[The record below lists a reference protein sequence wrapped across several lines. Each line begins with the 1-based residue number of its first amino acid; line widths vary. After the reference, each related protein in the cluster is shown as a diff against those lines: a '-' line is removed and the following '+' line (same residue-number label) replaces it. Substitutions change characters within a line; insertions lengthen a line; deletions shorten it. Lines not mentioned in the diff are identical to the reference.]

1 MITFEALRVTVAG
14 LDPAEVE
21 RWVAQDL
28 LRPDGP
34 PGAWQFSDIDVA
46 RLRLI
51 RELRHELGVEDGG
64 LPVVLQLLDQLY
76 DTRRQLRRL
85 RDAFTEAAPDDIR
98 SAVLDRMRPSG

>member
-1 MITFEALRVTVAG
+1 MMTFESLRVTITG
-14 LDPAEVE
+14 LDPTEVE

-34 PGAWQFSDIDVA
+34 PGAWEFSDIDVA
-46 RLRLI
+46 RLHLI

-85 RDAFTEAAPDDIR
+85 RDAFAETAPEDVR
-98 SAVLDRMRPSG
+98 AAVLDRMLPPG